1 MIVKTCWIGGG
12 YPATRNE
19 APGINQLPASMKGR
33 MTQEQYDVLLYRLRQ
48 GVGMS
53 YAAKGLPCSVWFA
66 QETQKKLGVKTDRNA
81 VYRLGLLPRRAYPT
95 RKFRSP
101 VPDETREIVMA
112 RLRQGATAAE
122 AVKGLD
128 CPYYFARELLLR
140 FRDGRLK

>member
-1 MIVKTCWIGGG
+1 MIAQTRWIGGRH
-12 YPATRNE
+12 PLAKAADPDVDT
-19 APGINQLPASMKGR
+19 LPASMKGQ
-33 MTQEQYDVLLYRLRQ
+33 MTQEQYDILLYRLRE
-48 GVGMS
+48 GVGMP

-81 VYRLGLLPRRAYPT
+81 VYRLGLLPRRAYTT
-95 RKFRSP
+95 RKFRST

-128 CPYYFARELLLR
+128 CPYHFARELLLR
-140 FRDGRLK
+140 FRAGRLK